1 MNEMSKNIMLTT
13 LEVLRD
19 RIELHAGIDLDKKKE
34 LKDQNHL
41 TLSVLSMLDYV
52 YKKLMNKAQD
62 IIKSRQA

>member
-1 MNEMSKNIMLTT
+1 MNDMNKNIMLST

-41 TLSVLSMLDYV
+41 TLSVLSLLDYV
-52 YKKLMNKAQD
+52 YKKLMNKAND
-62 IIKSRQA
+62 IIKSR

>member
-1 MNEMSKNIMLTT
+1 MLTT